1 MKTARMFSRHLLLL
15 TGMCVL
21 CCPLSFPQDQPQES
35 TPSQPHGVVITFVV
49 PIDSNSANQLI
60 HIVTSQTQGGVKDVT
75 LVLASPGGDT
85 AAAFAAYN
93 ILKTLPIDL
102 TTFNVG
108 NIDSAAMLLYC
119 AGKHRYS
126 LPGPGVRFLIHG
138 NSLTLGVGVPMD
150 ANALDAQTA
159 QLKSLNQMVIDAIST
174 VASKK
179 RSDIEAAVHSQ
190 VILTPEQAEQWGI
203 VQEIRPTFMMPGDTL
218 ISVNQPPS
226 PEPTPMQFKSIE
238 PSIGSQTQTH

>member
-1 MKTARMFSRHLLLL
+1 MKNMIIRVALLAACISLPGQAQQL
-15 TGMCVL
+15 
-21 CCPLSFPQDQPQES
+21 QQPSEA
-35 TPSQPHGVVITFVV
+35 PPRPPVVITFVV
-49 PIDSNSANQLI
+49 PIDSNTANQLI
-60 HIVTSQTQGGVKDVT
+60 HMVTSQSQMGVRSIT

-138 NSLTLGVGVPMD
+138 NSVQFAGGMPLD
-150 ANALDAQTA
+150 ANAMDAQTA
-159 QLKSLNQMVIDAIST
+159 QLKSLNQMVIDSISA
-174 VASKK
+174 VAAKK
-179 RSDIEAAVHSQ
+179 KSDIESAVHGQ
-190 VILTPEQAEQWGI
+190 VILSPEQAKDWGI
-203 VQEIRPTFMMPGDTL
+203 VQEIKDNFMTPGATL
-218 ISVNQPPS
+218 LSVNNPVQPQENPV
-226 PEPTPMQFKSIE
+226 QYKSIE
-238 PSIGSQTQTH
+238 PVIGSKTQTNGLY